1 MTMCSLIYTDPSGS
15 RLCTS
20 PTMKA
25 LSLDKRNRIIS
36 LFDSGHFGAEIHSI
50 TGLSAGVISKT
61 RAVYRPNLPK
71 SAGGRPRKLSEAHV
85 HHALRLISS
94 REVENA
100 VEVTRVLRNV
110 TNQPLSSHTV

>member
-1 MTMCSLIYTDPSGS
+1 
-15 RLCTS
+15 
-20 PTMKA
+20 MKA
-25 LSLDKRNRIIS
+25 LSLNKCNCIIT
-36 LFDSGHFGAEIHSI
+36 LLDSGHFGAEIHSI

-61 RAVYRPNLPK
+61 CAVYRPNLPK

-85 HHALRLISS
+85 RHALRLISS

-110 TNQPLSSHTV
+110 TSANWQILRRPWGVYSASTGVYVDP